1 MSIALEQRLRE
12 RDGFERERGRD
23 CMREIDGFERDLQIE
38 RERGRDGVRERE
50 RDGFERERGLREIRG
65 SWLQRSEVEEIRFAL
80 D

>member
-1 MSIALEQRLRE
+1 
-12 RDGFERERGRD
+12 
-23 CMREIDGFERDLQIE
+23 MREIDGFERDLPIE
-38 RERGRDGVRERE
+38 RERGRDCVRERE